1 MMPKYKQL
9 PQPLCPLVTKTWT
22 AMYLCCLC
30 LSHLLL
36 ELSLLHPNLPTCT
49 PCTPIYVGISYFS
62 RAKIQPSYSPA
73 LLKAPI
79 SSNSFQ
85 RTPTSST
92 RSNPHR
98 CLQKSFFC
106 SLFPPLVISLHQ
118 ILPLCTFLRKGVLF
132 LIPMT
137 LLMLSSP
144 LEVSLPA
151 THPALFYPSKL
162 VSCVFL
168 HEKPSLY
175 LEFTSVIP
183 LNTWKCNYSCIHI
196 CFPCQAE
203 YKILESRNHVYSF
216 WIQHLEHT
224 QNWNIFLV
232 DWQLSGSRSPF
243 LRAQMLYLF
252 WREYCGD

>member
-1 MMPKYKQL
+1 
-9 PQPLCPLVTKTWT
+9 
-22 AMYLCCLC
+22 MYLCCLC
-30 LSHLLL
+30 FSHLLL
-36 ELSLLHPNLPTCT
+36 ELSLLHPNLPT
-49 PCTPIYVGISYFS
+49 PSLVHQSMQASSDFS

-92 RSNPHR
+92 RSNPHLG
-98 CLQKSFFC
+98 LQKSFW
-106 SLFPPLVISLHQ
+106 SLLPDTVISLHQ

-144 LEVSLPA
+144 LGMSLS
-151 THPALFYPSKL
+151 TTQPALTDPSKL

-175 LEFTSVIP
+175 LEFTSIIP
-183 LNTWKCNYSCIHI
+183 LNTWKCNHSCIHI

-216 WIQHLEHT
+216 WIHCLEHT

-252 WREYCGD
+252 WRVYCGD

>member
-1 MMPKYKQL
+1 MSPKI
-9 PQPLCPLVTKTWT
+9 
-22 AMYLCCLC
+22 
-30 LSHLLL
+30 LLL
-36 ELSLLHPNLPTCT
+36 IPVPTPCNLPTSDTASLHFPEKGSAVSHTHDFAHAVLSTWSVPSCY
-49 PCTPIYVGISYFS
+49 PPSSYW
-62 RAKIQPSYSPA
+62 
-73 LLKAPI
+73 
-79 SSNSFQ
+79 SFQ
-85 RTPTSST
+85 
-92 RSNPHR
+92 
-98 CLQKSFFC
+98 
-106 SLFPPLVISLHQ
+106 
-118 ILPLCTFLRKGVLF
+118 
-132 LIPMT
+132 
-137 LLMLSSP
+137 
-144 LEVSLPA
+144 
-151 THPALFYPSKL
+151 L

-183 LNTWKCNYSCIHI
+183 LNTWKCNYNCIHI